1 MTERRPH
8 WDDDLVNAVIDL
20 QYHCVD
26 CMEDDYPEIDPIN
39 HDAVNAAWAHEIIA
53 TVEDWHK
60 AKRDARVRTH
70 SAECWRWHQECAEYR
85 IEKLSA
91 QVQAVREFCAATNP
105 IRGELHMAALHGWDT
120 AMEMVL
126 QLLESGEIK
135 GFTFRIANLEGR
147 TDD

>member
-1 MTERRPH
+1 MTDRRPH
-8 WDDDLVNAVIDL
+8 WNDDLIDTMRHEL
-20 QYHCVD
+20 SCTDSTFQD
-26 CMEDDYPEIDPIN
+26 EDLYRMI
-39 HDAVNAAWAHEIIA
+39 AA
-53 TVEDWHK
+53 VEDWHK

-135 GFTFRIANLEGR
+135 GFAFRIANLEGR
-147 TDD
+147 VDE

>member
-135 GFTFRIANLEGR
+135 GFAFRIANLEGR
-147 TDD
+147 VDE